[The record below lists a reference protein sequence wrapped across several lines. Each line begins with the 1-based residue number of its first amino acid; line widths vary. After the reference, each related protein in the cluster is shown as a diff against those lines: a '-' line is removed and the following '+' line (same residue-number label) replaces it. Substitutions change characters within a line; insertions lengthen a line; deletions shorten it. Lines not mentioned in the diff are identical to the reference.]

1 MSDRSPV
8 PLWSPP
14 PPAITRLLFGALPLS
29 AALGPLLS
37 IYGGLF
43 AYRIVCAGLIAYTV
57 VFLMARS
64 RWIGADVWL
73 VLAAASFIVTG
84 LVGLPSVTPGSDN
97 PYSEFLAVVLGLL
110 TALAAR
116 AWQRREPGL
125 YLALCRGWV
134 VAALVMCLVA
144 LAEVVTGAHLPGYLA
159 SAHPD
164 PAASFGNPNSLA
176 VFVVMANVWATPVR
190 RHSSALWRLS
200 TWVLVPATLAIAL
213 LTDARL
219 ATVVWLAIMGWSVVS
234 GVRRSR
240 HGLARVGEALLP
252 LGAAFV
258 LLAVAPTL
266 LSLATESA
274 TAGSSGGVRADLTRI
289 GLGFARDNHGLP
301 TWPGSFE
308 ALMRDNVDTE
318 AVGGLVN
325 AHNVWVE
332 ILVQYGVPSLLLLL
346 GWLLSCAVRRSGER
360 DVAALGALAI
370 LLLGV
375 VDSSFLD
382 APTLWLS
389 VLTLAV
395 VSRTCP
401 RDPVV
406 AGRPATAPP
415 ASHTVGAP

>member
-1 MSDRSPV
+1 MSDRSLT

-14 PPAITRLLFGALPLS
+14 LPAITRLLFGALPLL

-43 AYRIVCAGLIAYTV
+43 AYRIVCAGLVAYAA

-64 RWIGADVWL
+64 RWIGPDVWL

-84 LVGLPSVTPGSDN
+84 LVGLPSVAPGSDN

-110 TALAAR
+110 TAVAAR
-116 AWQRREPGL
+116 AWQRREPGI
-125 YLALCRGWV
+125 YLALSRGWV
-134 VAALVMCLVA
+134 VAGLVMCLVA
-144 LAEVVTGAHLPGYLA
+144 LAEVVTGVHLPGYLT

-176 VFVVMANVWATPVR
+176 VFVVMANVWAIPVR
-190 RHSSALWRLS
+190 RHSSAPWRLS
-200 TWVLVPATLAIAL
+200 TWVLVLATLAIAL

-219 ATVVWLAIMGWSVVS
+219 ATVVWLAILGWTVVS
-234 GVRRSR
+234 GVHRSR
-240 HGLARVGEALLP
+240 QGLARVSEALIP
-252 LGAAFV
+252 LGVALAF
-258 LLAVAPTL
+258 LAVAPTL

-308 ALMRDNVDTE
+308 ALMRENVDTE

-332 ILVQYGVPSLLLLL
+332 ILVQYGAPSLLLLL
-346 GWLLSCAVRRSGER
+346 GWLLACAVRRSGER
-360 DVAALGALAI
+360 DVAGLGAMAI

-382 APTLWLS
+382 AATLWLS

-395 VSRTCP
+395 VSRT
-401 RDPVV
+401 RAGEPVV
-406 AGRPATAPP
+406 AHRPETAPP
-415 ASHTVGAP
+415 PTHTVGVP